1 MKTTP
6 ADAPRAS
13 ADTSDPT
20 TKRERYQELVESV
33 TGTPFRPGNKLTLLQ
48 NGDEIFPAMLE
59 AIRGAQHSIEFSTYV
74 YWHSHIATEFANAL
88 CERARAGVKVR
99 LLVDAVGAAIMN
111 TRTVWQLERAG
122 VKLAWF
128 RPVRW
133 PYLHKL
139 NNRTHRKVLLVDR
152 EVGFTGGVGIAD
164 QWTGSADNPHH
175 FRETHCRITGPACA
189 DLLEAFA
196 TNWHEATRERLEQ
209 PEHLAHHSTGGVAVH
224 ATISTAGPRPTSI
237 ERLFGAVIAASS
249 SRLWIT
255 TAYFVPTDEFTEA
268 LEAAARR
275 GVDVCVLTNG
285 PLTNHRVTRWAGHGS
300 YARLLA
306 AGVKIYEYQGT
317 VLHSKVI
324 TADQAWATLGST
336 NLDAR
341 SLILNDELNIEVVD
355 SGLVSRLDRQFLAD
369 LQRSRQIT
377 NTFWMRRRWTSRL
390 VVAGAGLFRHQ
401 L

>member
-1 MKTTP
+1 MNTTP
-6 ADAPRAS
+6 ARPDIAAQKNY
-13 ADTSDPT
+13 
-20 TKRERYQELVESV
+20 TKLVETS
-33 TGTPFRPGNKLTLLQ
+33 TGTPFRAGNDLVILQ
-48 NGDEIFPAMLE
+48 NGDEIFPAMLKAVRSAE
-59 AIRGAQHSIEFSTYV
+59 RTIEFSTYV
-74 YWHSHIATEFANAL
+74 YWKSDIATEFANAL
-88 CERARAGVKVR
+88 CERAKSGVEVR

-164 QWTGSADNPHH
+164 QWTGSADAPNH
-175 FRETHCRITGPACA
+175 FRETHCRLAGPACA

-196 TNWHEATRERLEQ
+196 HNWHEATREQLEQ
-209 PEHLAHHSTGGVAVH
+209 PGPQHLYSAGNVDVH
-224 ATISTAGPRPTSI
+224 TTISTAGPRPTAV
-237 ERLFGAVIAASS
+237 ERLFGAVIAASH
-249 SRLWIT
+249 RNLWIT
-255 TAYFVPTDEFTEA
+255 TAYFVPTDEFTSA

-275 GVDVCVLTNG
+275 GVDVRVLTNG

-306 AGVKIYEYQGT
+306 GGVKIYEYQGT

-324 TADQAWATLGST
+324 TADQAWASLGST
-336 NLDAR
+336 NFDAR

-355 SGLVSRLDRQFLAD
+355 AALVRLLDQQFLAD

-377 NTFWMRRRWTSRL
+377 GSVWLRRRWTNR
-390 VVAGAGLFRHQ
+390 VAEAGAGLFRGQ

>member
-6 ADAPRAS
+6 AAAS
-13 ADTSDPT
+13 AGF
-20 TKRERYQELVESV
+20 YELTESV
-33 TGTPFRPGNKLTLLQ
+33 TGTPFRTGNELTLLQ
-48 NGDEIFPAMLE
+48 NGDEIFPAMLK
-59 AIRGAQHSIEFSTYV
+59 AIRGAKSTIEFATYV
-74 YWHSHIATEFANAL
+74 YWHSEIATEFANAL
-88 CERARAGVKVR
+88 CERARAGVEVR

-164 QWTGSADNPHH
+164 QWTGSADNPKH
-175 FRETHCRITGPACA
+175 FRETHCQIIGPACA
-189 DLLEAFA
+189 DLLTAFA
-196 TNWHEATRERLEQ
+196 QNWLEAAHESLETIAD
-209 PEHLAHHSTGGVAVH
+209 PTEEPGGVALH
-224 ATISTAGPRPTSI
+224 TTISTAGPRPTVV
-237 ERLFGAVIAASS
+237 EKLLGTVIAASNR
-249 SRLWIT
+249 RLWVT
-255 TAYFVPTDEFTEA
+255 TAYFVPTNVFTAA
-268 LEAAARR
+268 LVAAAHR
-275 GVDVCVLTNG
+275 GSDVRILTNG

-300 YARLLA
+300 YAHLLA

-324 TADQAWATLGST
+324 TADQSWATLGST

-341 SLILNDELNIEVVD
+341 SLILNDELNIEIVEPALVD
-355 SGLVSRLDRQFLAD
+355 RLDRQFLAD
-369 LQRSRQIT
+369 LERSLQIT
-377 NTFWMRRRWTSRL
+377 SELWRTRRLASRL